1 MNDAP
6 TNPTAPSRWRP
17 GVAPLLILLAA
28 ACYYGSYL
36 PFWFNPHDEGGTAA
50 FIAQRLLGG
59 EVPLRDVRLGYNIG
73 WFWPVV
79 ALFKIGGVNFL
90 LMRAYFFALSA
101 LAALCGWAVVRRV
114 TRHEWLALLAG
125 LTLVVFP
132 GSQFKNYIP
141 LLCVA
146 NMLAILHAALG
157 SSAGAPAFWRRTL
170 MGGLVLGLTFLIR
183 IDLGYLFSMLWAGL
197 VFLRLFDVRTGR
209 NRLAD
214 AFATLAILGAM
225 FVVTHTPVY
234 LVARA
239 GGYAPEFV
247 RQYIG
252 WADYLRGQAG
262 ALLGVE
268 AAKPTGAGA
277 GQGRARV
284 ADRRTLARMTWA
296 KAKTVDPDDQM
307 AARAQYILTYAPLFF
322 YAGLLGWA
330 SWSVLAAI
338 FQRRFALDQPASLAL
353 LALIASLAAFPQ
365 FFVFRPDRPHLSEFM
380 PGYTVATVCAVWLL
394 GGRARWIVGGLLAG
408 QLALF
413 GWFALDHYSA
423 GTIAA
428 RTKIKKT
435 KRVFFEGENG
445 VRVWVHQKEHREL
458 DGVRRTVAAHSQAG
472 DWLVCY
478 PYQPGYNL
486 MCNRPTYERDLYQ
499 DNATAPRGWP
509 RQAIAR
515 IEERKPAV
523 IIIDNRPINQRESSR
538 FSAWARPAYEHI
550 RAHYGLAAKLDTIE
564 IYARDLPPAAPAIN
578 P

>member
-6 TNPTAPSRWRP
+6 TNPTAPSRWRT
-17 GVAPLLILLAA
+17 GVAPLLILLVAV
-28 ACYYGSYL
+28 CYYGSYL

-50 FIAQRLLGG
+50 FIAQRLLEG
-59 EVPLRDVRLGYNIG
+59 EVPLRDVRLGYNLG

-90 LMRAYFFALSA
+90 LMRAYFFALATLS
-101 LAALCGWAVVRRV
+101 ALCGWAVVRRV
-114 TRHEWLALLAG
+114 TRHEWLALATGLA
-125 LTLVVFP
+125 LVVFP

-146 NMLAILHAALG
+146 NMLAVLNAAL
-157 SSAGAPAFWRRTL
+157 SSGAGAAAFWRRVL
-170 MGGLVLGLTFLIR
+170 AGGLVLGLTFLIR
-183 IDLGYLFSMLWAGL
+183 IDLGYLFSLLWAGL

-209 NRLAD
+209 GRLAD
-214 AFATLAILGAM
+214 ALTTAAILGAM
-225 FVVTHTPVY
+225 CVVTHAPVY
-234 LVARA
+234 LIARA

-247 RQYIG
+247 RQYAG
-252 WADYLRGQAG
+252 WADYLSGQAG
-262 ALLGVE
+262 ALVGVE
-268 AAKPTGAGA
+268 TVKPAGA
-277 GQGRARV
+277 NAGGGQGRARA
-284 ADRRTLARMTWA
+284 ADRRTLPRMTWA
-296 KAKTVDPDDQM
+296 KTKTVDPDDQM
-307 AARAQYILTYAPLFF
+307 AARAQFLLTYAPLGF

-330 SWSVLAAI
+330 CWGVLGAI
-338 FQRRFALDQPASLAL
+338 FQKRFALDQPASLAL
-353 LALIASLAAFPQ
+353 LALVASLAAFPQ

-380 PGYTVATVCAVWLL
+380 PGYTVAVVCAVWLL
-394 GGRARWIVGGLLAG
+394 RGRWRWLAG
-408 QLALF
+408 GVFLAQFSLF

-428 RTKIKKT
+428 RIKIKKS
-435 KRVFFEGENG
+435 KRVFFDGDNG

-458 DGVRRTVAAHSQAG
+458 DGVRRTVVTHSQPG

-486 MCNRPTYERDLYQ
+486 MCDRRTYERDLYQ

-515 IEERKPAV
+515 IEQYQPAV

-550 RAHYGLAAKLDTIE
+550 RARYGLAAKLDTIE
-564 IYARDLPPAAPAIN
+564 IYARDMPPAATQ
-578 P
+578 